1 MSRSADPLHAAI
13 RRYAAA
19 IRAAEQA
26 PTAHA
31 AWAVASAR
39 DGLDTA
45 LGAGHATE
53 GTQAS
58 IVPLDRRARMALART
73 PASALPAFEAMRDA
87 RGKRHDQWWWTPSG
101 WVARSHHAFLKFGM
115 VTCWGLALTITS
127 NTIGRWLTGAPDW
140 TSIVAIVIQAL
151 ITMLGGAAFVEQ
163 GRGAFLRLTALL
175 SQPIGRWQQL
185 AILGTCAVLV
195 AVLAVRWSLPAIATL
210 YSQQGQTHFDAGRLA
225 NALDSW
231 RRAVA
236 LDPDPWEYRYQ
247 LGSGLERQADTEGAI
262 AQYRLAVAAP
272 EAPPFVV
279 NNLARL
285 YLVQKN
291 DAGTALTLL
300 EPALRSHE
308 QDGMVRY
315 RMLINRGAAFLALKL
330 PNLARFDGAAAM
342 ALAKRLD
349 WAGAPSAS
357 CLLAI
362 AEDDPAAP
370 APAAEWTACLQPSL
384 QDEVSDPRWIA
395 MARERLWKEAR

>member
-1 MSRSADPLHAAI
+1 ML
-13 RRYAAA
+13 
-19 IRAAEQA
+19 
-26 PTAHA
+26 
-31 AWAVASAR
+31 
-39 DGLDTA
+39 
-45 LGAGHATE
+45 
-53 GTQAS
+53 
-58 IVPLDRRARMALART
+58 
-73 PASALPAFEAMRDA
+73 
-87 RGKRHDQWWWTPSG
+87 
-101 WVARSHHAFLKFGM
+101 
-115 VTCWGLALTITS
+115 TCWGLALTITS
-127 NTIGRWLTGAPDW
+127 NTVGRWLAGAPDW
-140 TSIVAIVIQAL
+140 TSIVAIVIQTL
-151 ITMLGGAAFVEQ
+151 IAMLGGAAFVAQ
-163 GRGAFLRLTALL
+163 GRGAFQRLTALL
-175 SQPIGRWQQL
+175 GQPIGRWQQL

-236 LDPDPWEYRYQ
+236 LDPDPWQYRYQ

-300 EPALRSHE
+300 EAALRSHE
-308 QDGMVRY
+308 QDGIVRY

-330 PNLARFDGAAAM
+330 PKLARFDGAAAM
-342 ALAKRLD
+342 ALAKRLNWD
-349 WAGAPSAS
+349 GAPSAS

-362 AEDDPAAP
+362 AEDDPATP
-370 APAAEWTACLQPSL
+370 APAAEWRACLQPSL

-395 MARERLWKEAR
+395 MARERLWKETR